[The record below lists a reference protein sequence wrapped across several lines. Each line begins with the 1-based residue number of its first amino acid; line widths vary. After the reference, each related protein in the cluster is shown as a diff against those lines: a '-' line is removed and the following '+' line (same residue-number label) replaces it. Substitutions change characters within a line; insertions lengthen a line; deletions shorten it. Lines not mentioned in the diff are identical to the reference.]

1 MIDNQKAF
9 LHIPDTASYV
19 QAGLDSGEFT
29 VHTYVKSARIH
40 AEPGNPGE
48 GIVTVLK
55 NGLEETENTVGVDAE
70 TGMPDWIVTAP
81 AGERYIVTDAVFRE
95 KYKPAPD
102 EPGVF
107 IPVGK
112 PVRAVQIHENIRFT
126 APWREEQRLLAGG
139 FLILDPGGIYGV
151 AEEEFSKTYRLADQD
166 GEYQNNL

>member
-1 MIDNQKAF
+1 MNNSEHTF
-9 LHIPDTASYV
+9 NHIPDTAAYV

-29 VHTYVKSARIH
+29 VRTYVKSARIH
-40 AEPGNPGE
+40 AEPGIPGE
-48 GIVTVLK
+48 RVVTVLK
-55 NGLEETENTVGVDAE
+55 NGLEETENTVGVDTD
-70 TGMPDWIVTAP
+70 TGVPDWIVTAP

-112 PVRAVQIHENIRFT
+112 AVEAVQIHENIRFT
-126 APWREEQRLLAGG
+126 APWGEEQRLLAGG

-151 AEEEFSKTYRLADQD
+151 AETEFRKTYKMTDHN
-166 GEYQNNL
+166 E